1 MSAVELHAAE
11 VVFGYEESEVVKG
24 VTFTARSGALTAVV
38 GPNGSGKST
47 LLKGLVGLLR
57 PKRGRLLL
65 DGEDVSGVD
74 TADLVR
80 AGIGYVPQVKNVF
93 PTLTVKENLEIGAA
107 TCRRRFKERAALV
120 DELFPD
126 LAASPHKRA
135 GVLSGGQR
143 NMLALARALMTDPKL
158 LLVDEP
164 TAGLSPIYGAAVWD
178 HLQRI
183 VERGIGVVI
192 VEQNTRAALEFAE
205 SAYLLVNGSVVF
217 SGSARDLAADDELV
231 RAYLGGQS
239 R

>member
-1 MSAVELHAAE
+1 VSAVELHADQ
-11 VVFGYEESEVVKG
+11 VVFGYEDSEIVKG
-24 VTFTARSGALTAVV
+24 VTFTARAGALTAVV

-80 AGIGYVPQVKNVF
+80 AGIGYVPQVKNIF
-93 PTLTVKENLEIGAA
+93 PNLTIRENLEIGAS

-120 DELFPD
+120 DDLFPD
-126 LAASPHKRA
+126 LATSPHKRA

-164 TAGLSPIYGAAVWD
+164 TAGLSPIYGSAVWD

-183 VERGIGVVI
+183 VARGIGVVI

-217 SGSARDLAADDELV
+217 SGSARDLAADDDLV

>member
-1 MSAVELHAAE
+1 MSAVELHADE
-11 VVFGYEESEVVKG
+11 VVFGYEDSEIVKG
-24 VTFTARSGALTAVV
+24 VTFTGRAGTLTAIV

-93 PTLTVKENLEIGAA
+93 PNLTIRENLEIGAA
-107 TCRRRFKERAALV
+107 TCRRRFKEREALV
-120 DELFPD
+120 EELFPD
-126 LAASPHKRA
+126 LATSRHKRA

-143 NMLALARALMTDPKL
+143 NMLALARALMTDPQL
-158 LLVDEP
+158 LLIDEP

-183 VERGIGVVI
+183 VARGIGVVI

-217 SGSARDLAADDELV
+217 SGSARDLAADDELA
-231 RAYLGGQS
+231 RAYLGGQT

>member
-1 MSAVELHAAE
+1 VTVAELRADE
-11 VVFGYEESEVVKG
+11 VVFGYDDSEIVKG
-24 VTFTARSGALTAVV
+24 VNITVKAGTLTAIV

-65 DGEDVSGVD
+65 DGDDVTGVD
-74 TADLVR
+74 TATLVR

-93 PTLTVKENLEIGAA
+93 PSLTVRENLAIGAS
-107 TCRRRFKERAALV
+107 TCRRRFKERVGLV
-120 DELFPD
+120 DDLFPD
-126 LAASPHKRA
+126 LAASPRKRA

-143 NMLALARALMTDPKL
+143 NMLALARALMTEPKL

-164 TAGLSPIYGAAVWD
+164 TAGLSPIYGAAVWG
-178 HLQRI
+178 HLQQI
-183 VERGIGVVI
+183 VARGIGVVI
-192 VEQNTRAALEFAE
+192 VEQNTRAALELAE

-217 SGSARDLAADDELV
+217 SGRALDLAADAELV
-231 RAYLGGQS
+231 SAYLGGDS

>member
-1 MSAVELHAAE
+1 MSAVELHADE
-11 VVFGYEESEVVKG
+11 VVFGYEDSEVVKG
-24 VTFTARSGALTAVV
+24 VTFTARAAALTAIV

-93 PTLTVKENLEIGAA
+93 PNLTVRENLEIGAA
-107 TCRRRFKERAALV
+107 TCRRRFKERALLV

-183 VERGIGVVI
+183 VARGIGVVI

-217 SGSARDLAADDELV
+217 SGSARDLSADDELV
-231 RAYLGGQS
+231 HAYLGGQS